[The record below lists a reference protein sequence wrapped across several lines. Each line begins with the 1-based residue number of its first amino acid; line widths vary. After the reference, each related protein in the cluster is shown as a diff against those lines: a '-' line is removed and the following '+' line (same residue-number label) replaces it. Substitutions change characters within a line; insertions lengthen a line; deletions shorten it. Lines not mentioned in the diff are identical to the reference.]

1 MQDKNDPFEKLKN
14 SAVPPASDTAQH
26 NALANAMQ
34 AFEADQADES
44 QKNARPAQGSGWRQ
58 RLRSIFNIPKR
69 NWIMDMRV
77 PIGATFAGL
86 LLFPLAMQLYSSTSF
101 TGPDQLPLPNVNVE
115 RAPEPLA
122 TIAPQEVREEALV
135 DQSSS
140 GNAATVPQQKLA
152 PEVLGRARGVFSA
165 EADMEVAPLSAPVPA
180 PTVRN
185 QWASGALQQQSGL
198 EAIQLPYEPSPS
210 GDRFAEFDEAPVF
223 VTAENPVSTFSI
235 DVDTASYAYVRRA
248 LEDGF
253 LPPPSAVRVEE
264 MINYFDYDYPAPDSA
279 EVPFAQS
286 VAVYPTPWNSDSKL
300 LHIGIKGFT
309 PEAGKDKPS
318 NLVFL
323 IDTSG
328 SMNEADKL
336 PLLKRSFALLLDQ
349 MDGDDT
355 ISIVTYA
362 GSAGV
367 VLEPTPASER
377 DKILDALRDLTPGGS
392 TAGAAGIEQAY
403 RLAERVQ
410 NAESVNRVIL
420 ATDGDFNVGIA
431 EPDALKRF
439 IESKRDN
446 GVFLSVLGFGA
457 GNYND
462 ALMQALA
469 QNGNGNAFYIDSF
482 QEARKVLVEQ
492 LQGTL
497 TTIAKDV
504 KIQVEFN
511 PMTVSEYRL
520 VGYETRA
527 LNREDFNND
536 KVDAGDIGAGHTVT
550 AIYEI
555 IPVGAPGAVDPLR
568 YGETVLVVEPAPEV
582 SSDDEYAFLK
592 LRYKR
597 PDENVSQLITE
608 PVYVGDAYATFA
620 AAPTDFRFGAAV
632 AAFGQKLRGGQNA
645 NDLSFAEI
653 RALANAARGEDRHGY
668 RTAFLSLVDNADSL
682 SGDR

>member
-1 MQDKNDPFEKLKN
+1 MQDKDNPFENLKD
-14 SAVPPASDTAQH
+14 SAAPPASDTARH
-26 NALANAMQ
+26 NALATAMQ
-34 AFEADQADES
+34 AFEANQASEA
-44 QKNARPAQGSGWRQ
+44 QKNATPVQGIGWRQ

-77 PIGATFAGL
+77 PIGATFVGL
-86 LLFPLAMQLYSSTSF
+86 LMFPLAMQLYSSTSL
-101 TGPDQLPLPNVNVE
+101 TGTDQLRLPDLTIGNGSSLNDFAVND
-115 RAPEPLA
+115 
-122 TIAPQEVREEALV
+122 TVREERTA
-135 DQSSS
+135 DAQPSSEV
-140 GNAATVPQQKLA
+140 AAPSPSTNQQKLPVA
-152 PEVLGRARGVFSA
+152 PPAQVVGQLSL
-165 EADMEVAPLSAPVPA
+165 EADMETQLLSPPAPVSNN
-180 PTVRN
+180 R
-185 QWASGALQQQSGL
+185 ASGEQGGRRVTG
-198 EAIQLPYEPSPS
+198 IFTPPYEPNSS
-210 GDRFAEFDEAPVF
+210 ADNFADFDSAPVF
-223 VTAENPVSTFSI
+223 VTSETPVSTFSI
-235 DVDTASYAYVRRA
+235 DVDTASYAYVRRT

-253 LPPPSAVRVEE
+253 LPPPAAVRVEE
-264 MINYFDYDYPAPDSA
+264 MINYFDYDYPAPTSA
-279 EVPFAQS
+279 DTPFKQT
-286 VAVYPTPWNSDSKL
+286 VAVYPTPWNPASKL
-300 LHIGIKGFT
+300 LHIGIKGYT
-309 PEAGKDKPS
+309 PLVEDNKPS

-328 SMNEADKL
+328 SMNEVDKL

-367 VLEPTPASER
+367 VLEPTPASDR

-410 NAESVNRVIL
+410 SEQSVNRVIL
-420 ATDGDFNVGIA
+420 ATDGDFNVGIS

-439 IESKRDN
+439 IEGKRDN

-482 QEARKVLVEQ
+482 QEARKVLMEQ

-497 TTIAKDV
+497 VTIAQDV

-511 PMTVSEYRL
+511 PATVSEYRL

-555 IPVGAPGAVDPLR
+555 TPVGAKGAVDPLR
-568 YGETVLVVEPAPEV
+568 YGETQRVDEALPG
-582 SSDDEYAFLK
+582 DEYAFLK

-597 PDENVSQLITE
+597 PGETVSQLLTE
-608 PVYVGDAYATFA
+608 PVLVGSAYQTFA
-620 AAPTDFRFGAAV
+620 EAPTDFRFGAAV
-632 AAFGQKLRGGQNA
+632 AAFGQKLRGGRDA
-645 NDLSFAEI
+645 SALSFAEI
-653 RALANAARGEDRHGY
+653 RALALEARGADQHGY
-668 RTAFLSLVDNADSL
+668 RTEFLSLIDNADSL
-682 SGDR
+682 AGQNR